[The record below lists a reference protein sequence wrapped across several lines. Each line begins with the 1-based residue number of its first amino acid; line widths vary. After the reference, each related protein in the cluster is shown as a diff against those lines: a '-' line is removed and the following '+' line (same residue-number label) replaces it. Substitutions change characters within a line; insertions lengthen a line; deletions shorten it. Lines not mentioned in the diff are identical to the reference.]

1 MKQIKF
7 TTDIITINESDVPRK
22 ILPYERFLLSR
33 MFTEILHDTMYQSLL
48 KNELIVYTHCYK
60 VQYITKENEYNFIC
74 SFKGVKFY
82 LDKIKK
88 TVTIYK

>member
-1 MKQIKF
+1 MKQINLS
-7 TTDIITINESDVPRK
+7 TDIITINENDVPKK
-22 ILPYERFLLSR
+22 ITTYERFLLGR
-33 MFTEILHDTMYQSLL
+33 MFTEILHDTMYQLL
-48 KNELIVYTHCYK
+48 IKNELIAYTHCYK
-60 VQYITKENEYNFIC
+60 VQYLTKENEYNFIC

>member
-7 TTDIITINESDVPRK
+7 TTDIITINETDVPKK
-22 ILPYERFLLSR
+22 ITTYERFLLSR
-33 MFTEILHDTMYQSLL
+33 MFTEILHDTFYQLNVKNDLL
-48 KNELIVYTHCYK
+48 VYATCFKVAYIV
-60 VQYITKENEYNFIC
+60 KENEYNFIC